1 MWTMFTTSGRLI
13 FGIWFGLFLPPITI
27 GALVL
32 AFADRWSVG
41 WFTLIV
47 LLAWVV
53 ETARTT
59 CCRCWAY
66 GTAGC
71 GLPSLVA
78 PLFGPRKSARS
89 VSLFRIRLHFVID
102 LAAAGFLNMW
112 YLWLCP
118 LLFPGVLLWTIG
130 AWWIVGRPKR
140 YHGLLHHLRQPRSS
154 GRQDLISLPVIAG
167 PGVGDCLPSR
177 CR

>member
-1 MWTMFTTSGRLI
+1 MFRLSGRLV
-13 FGIWFGLFLPPITI
+13 FGMWFGLFLPPITI

-32 AFADRWSVG
+32 GFTYHWGVGAFTV
-41 WFTLIV
+41 IV

-89 VSLFRIRLHFVID
+89 LSLFRIRLHLFID
-102 LAAAGFLNMW
+102 LAAAGFLNVW

-118 LLFPGVLLWTIG
+118 LLFPAVLLWTIG
-130 AWWIVGRPKR
+130 AWWIVGYPKR
-140 YHGLLHHLRQPRSS
+140 YHGLLHRLKEPEPSDRQ
-154 GRQDLISLPVIAG
+154 GLISLPVI
-167 PGVGDCLPSR
+167 VGAEGGNRRTTRRS
-177 CR
+177 